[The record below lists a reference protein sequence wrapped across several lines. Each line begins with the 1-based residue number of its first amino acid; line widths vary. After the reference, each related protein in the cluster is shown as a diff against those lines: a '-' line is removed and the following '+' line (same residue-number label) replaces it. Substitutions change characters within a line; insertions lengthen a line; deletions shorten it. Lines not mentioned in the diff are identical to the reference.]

1 MIQEFDD
8 NEVFST
14 DYLNIAPKAGDLA
27 AIYEKGGRNLL
38 MARDEND
45 VMTLPEA
52 LLWSKYW
59 FDKDDPEAD
68 RKAEEAGGRLVYLF
82 TLGGT
87 SYYTFIYLGEEAP
100 DFSFA
105 GMEYLPF
112 SFENRPLPQK
122 VYFGA
127 ETAFQLS
134 NWYNDNKRCGRCG
147 GKMTVHPKIR
157 CVRCTSCGYMVFP
170 RVMPAVI
177 IAVIHDD
184 KLLMIRYRGR
194 EEDGYAGAALIAGFI
209 EIGESIEDTVRRE
222 VMEEAGLK
230 AVNIRYYKSQPW
242 GFASNL
248 MIGCICDIEGS
259 DEIEVHDTQEI
270 AKAVWL
276 TREQLTKPNSTVTLT
291 DEMIAYFKYGEA
303 FREHLVV

>member
-87 SYYTFIYLGEEAP
+87 SYYTFIYLGE
-100 DFSFA
+100 
-105 GMEYLPF
+105 
-112 SFENRPLPQK
+112 
-122 VYFGA
+122 
-127 ETAFQLS
+127 
-134 NWYNDNKRCGRCG
+134 
-147 GKMTVHPKIR
+147 
-157 CVRCTSCGYMVFP
+157 
-170 RVMPAVI
+170 
-177 IAVIHDD
+177 
-184 KLLMIRYRGR
+184 
-194 EEDGYAGAALIAGFI
+194 
-209 EIGESIEDTVRRE
+209 
-222 VMEEAGLK
+222 
-230 AVNIRYYKSQPW
+230 
-242 GFASNL
+242 
-248 MIGCICDIEGS
+248 
-259 DEIEVHDTQEI
+259 
-270 AKAVWL
+270 
-276 TREQLTKPNSTVTLT
+276 
-291 DEMIAYFKYGEA
+291 
-303 FREHLVV
+303 

>member
-1 MIQEFDD
+1 MIQEFDN

-14 DYLNIAPKAGDLA
+14 DYLNTPPKTGDLA

-38 MARDEND
+38 MARDDEG

-52 LLWSKYW
+52 TLFSEYW
-59 FDKDDPEAD
+59 FDPDDPEAD

-82 TLGGT
+82 TLSGT
-87 SYYTFIYLGEEAP
+87 SYYTFIYLGDEAP
-100 DFSFA
+100 DFSFT
-105 GMEYLPF
+105 GMDYLPF
-112 SFENRPLPQK
+112 SFENRTLPQK

-134 NWYNDNKRCGRCG
+134 NWYNDNRRCGRCG
-147 GKMTVHPKIR
+147 SKM
-157 CVRCTSCGYMVFP
+157 
-170 RVMPAVI
+170 
-177 IAVIHDD
+177 
-184 KLLMIRYRGR
+184 
-194 EEDGYAGAALIAGFI
+194 
-209 EIGESIEDTVRRE
+209 TVRRE

-230 AVNIRYYKSQPW
+230 ATNIRYYKSQPW

-291 DEMIAYFKYGEA
+291 DEMIAYYKYGES